1 LINLS
6 LRQPADPG
14 HLSAWPDGKIMTDS
28 NRVLARLRKI
38 SAVMVALG
46 VGVQVENNRRYWFFC
61 ATAKPI
67 FAG

>member
-1 LINLS
+1 VISLIP
-6 LRQPADPG
+6 RQPANPAK
-14 HLSAWPDGKIMTDS
+14 LSTRPDEKSTTES
-28 NRVLARLRKI
+28 NRVLACLCKI
-38 SAVMVALG
+38 SAVMFALG

>member
-1 LINLS
+1 
-6 LRQPADPG
+6 
-14 HLSAWPDGKIMTDS
+14 MF
-28 NRVLARLRKI
+28 
-38 SAVMVALG
+38 ALG

>member
-1 LINLS
+1 MI
-6 LRQPADPG
+6 ADYDQ
-14 HLSAWPDGKIMTDS
+14 H
-28 NRVLARLRKI
+28 AR